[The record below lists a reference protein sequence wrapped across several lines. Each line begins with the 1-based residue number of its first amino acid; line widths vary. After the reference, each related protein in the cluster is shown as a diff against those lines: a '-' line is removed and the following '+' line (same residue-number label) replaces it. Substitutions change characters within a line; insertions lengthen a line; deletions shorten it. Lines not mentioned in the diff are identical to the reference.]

1 MYLALSLE
9 GSIVTYRREVGTLYE
24 KAKSIQILQ
33 LLGSVFCMQLQNVVA
48 ARVYCGWLCIMI
60 KHSGLNWQEQVALAK
75 YFVQPT
81 Q

>member
-9 GSIVTYRREVGTLYE
+9 GNNVTYRREVGTLYE

-48 ARVYCGWLCIMI
+48 ARVYCG
-60 KHSGLNWQEQVALAK
+60 
-75 YFVQPT
+75 
-81 Q
+81 